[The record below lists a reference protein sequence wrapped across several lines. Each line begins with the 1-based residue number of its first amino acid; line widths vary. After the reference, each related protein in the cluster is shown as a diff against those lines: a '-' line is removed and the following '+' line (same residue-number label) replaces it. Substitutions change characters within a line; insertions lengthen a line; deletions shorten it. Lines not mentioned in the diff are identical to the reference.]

1 MKFKDGVQSATES
14 WCLCFMIPDYLL
26 NVDSC
31 FFVPLSLLTKQI
43 ILGPSILH
51 DFMNFQLEKNNV
63 DLGIIRIQFRSI
75 SAKTTVTGCGNMVPY
90 AWQVTT
96 SLASSKEQ
104 GWLFSG
110 VANVK
115 PQLKSLPLYHY
126 HQHNTVMRIMIM
138 MLMIIIMIIN
148 LLLTTRC
155 FGKLQNWWRSWKL
168 LLRQFQCIKNYWTCG
183 SSHHLSKHLKSMP
196 NLNWIPPPS

>member
-1 MKFKDGVQSATES
+1 MNEVQRWCTIRNGVLVSLFYDTRLSSKCGFVFFCATFFADKTNYPRSKHTTWFHEFPAGKKQRRLRYHQNPIQIYF
-14 WCLCFMIPDYLL
+14 CE
-26 NVDSC
+26 NHGDS
-31 FFVPLSLLTKQI
+31 
-43 ILGPSILH
+43 
-51 DFMNFQLEKNNV
+51 
-63 DLGIIRIQFRSI
+63 
-75 SAKTTVTGCGNMVPY
+75 GNMVPY